1 MILNPPC
8 TSHTK
13 FIKPKQEHQM
23 NTNLNFGLAA
33 GTTGSWLER
42 FISAKASF
50 VDISGVFSDESFCE
64 SPHSS
69 EKNAKSLTKIRRTPD
84 IFINLKSL
92 FGIYFFCPNFLGS
105 QMVQQHLQLIWVNQL
120 SLLTQR
126 NKETNKNARSKL
138 QTSYALVT
146 FLY

>member
-1 MILNPPC
+1 
-8 TSHTK
+8 
-13 FIKPKQEHQM
+13 M

-105 QMVQQHLQLIWVNQL
+105 RMVQQHLQLIWVNQL

-126 NKETNKNARSKL
+126 NKQTNKQKCQKQTTNQLCARYIPLLSW
-138 QTSYALVT
+138 
-146 FLY
+146 

>member
-1 MILNPPC
+1 
-8 TSHTK
+8 
-13 FIKPKQEHQM
+13 M

-105 QMVQQHLQLIWVNQL
+105 RMVQQHLQLIWVNQL

-126 NKETNKNARSKL
+126 NKQTNKNARSKL